1 MADLDYNYGMK
12 LCAKRYILIFSLI
25 FEGFLLFAQG
35 APQGGGM
42 GPGPGPGGPESPG
55 APGPGKPGEPGHFPP
70 PPPKDS
76 EKIMKYRGN
85 RTYTDNIPLRI
96 IQTECTH
103 VDDKLVSLSIMFNQ
117 SINPRS
123 VRPGTILINNKP
135 LPPHTRFAFNKK
147 GDTVKIMF
155 PVNSNTFKLQVLKV
169 RSFDGSEIE
178 PVELLIEVQK
188 KL

>member
-1 MADLDYNYGMK
+1 MK

-25 FEGFLLFAQG
+25 FTCFLLFAQR

-42 GPGPGPGGPESPG
+42 RPGSGAGGPEAPG
-55 APGPGKPGEPGHFPP
+55 APGSGKPGEPGQFPHPLPP

-76 EKIMKYRGN
+76 DKSMKYRGN
-85 RTYTDNIPLRI
+85 RTYTDNLPLRI
-96 IQTECTH
+96 NQTECLRK
-103 VDDKLVSLSIMFNQ
+103 DGEFVSLGILFNK

-147 GDTVKIMF
+147 GDTVKIFLPM
-155 PVNSNTFKLQVLKV
+155 NNNTFKLKIFKI
-169 RSFDGSEIE
+169 RSFDGSEID
-178 PVELLIEVQK
+178 PVELLIEVQSNYRS
-188 KL
+188 

>member
-1 MADLDYNYGMK
+1 MSDLDYNYGMK

-25 FEGFLLFAQG
+25 FTCFLLFAQG

-42 GPGPGPGGPESPG
+42 GPG
-55 APGPGKPGEPGHFPP
+55 KPGEPGQFPHPLPP

-76 EKIMKYRGN
+76 DKSMKYRGN
-85 RTYTDNIPLRI
+85 RTYTDNLPLRI
-96 IQTECTH
+96 NQTECLRK
-103 VDDKLVSLSIMFNQ
+103 DGEFVSLSILFNQ

-147 GDTVKIMF
+147 GDTVKIFLPM
-155 PVNSNTFKLQVLKV
+155 NSNTFKLKISKI
-169 RSFDGSEIE
+169 RSFDGSEID
-178 PVELLIEVQK
+178 PVELLIEVQSN
-188 KL
+188 